1 MRTVYV
7 VDDLRVFTGEV
18 KELELSAP
26 IQLNWIMSAP
36 PAEEGFHIWDGYKW
50 FSRAA
55 YPYPA
60 PPSPSA
66 VMTPLQ
72 FLRLLTLEERGA
84 VRTAALTDPVLE
96 DALFL
101 LQAAQ
106 NIDLYDS
113 DTQRLLDYLV
123 QQGLLSEA
131 RRDEVYANAQ
141 RTI

>member
-36 PAEEGFHIWDGYKW
+36 PAEDGFHIWDGYKW

-60 PPSPSA
+60 PPPPSA
-66 VMTPLQ
+66 VMTPPQ

-84 VRTAALTDPVLE
+84 MRTSALTD
-96 DALFL
+96 
-101 LQAAQ
+101 
-106 NIDLYDS
+106 
-113 DTQRLLDYLV
+113 
-123 QQGLLSEA
+123 GA
-131 RRDEVYANAQ
+131 RRCVVFVAGSSEY
-141 RTI
+141 

>member
-1 MRTVYV
+1 
-7 VDDLRVFTGEV
+7 
-18 KELELSAP
+18 
-26 IQLNWIMSAP
+26 
-36 PAEEGFHIWDGYKW
+36 
-50 FSRAA
+50 
-55 YPYPA
+55 
-60 PPSPSA
+60 
-66 VMTPLQ
+66 MTPLQ